1 MEKSTYTLAG
11 WLAIA
16 AAVLALP
23 LLFLAIVVDV
33 GARRGTE
40 MLPALLTLY
49 AGLTVAQTGMHLY
62 AFYRLR
68 HLLNER
74 FGFHAVDT
82 LIVAMIVL
90 MLAMVSVSLL
100 GRIGLAT
107 GLIPEA
113 VTPLLVGM
121 IVVFGVPMAVLS
133 IVFAVKLLA
142 LQDDLFGLLRPYV
155 YTGIAAGVCFATLVL
170 APLGMI
176 VAAVST
182 AILGFIFLRADRA
195 PGVDFV

>member
-1 MEKSTYTLAG
+1 MDKSTYTLAG

-23 LLFLAIVVDV
+23 LLLLAIVVDV
-33 GARRGTE
+33 GAREGTE
-40 MLPALLTLY
+40 LLPVLLTLY

-107 GLIPEA
+107 GLVPAE

-133 IVFAVKLLA
+133 IVFNLPVGLGRASCSA
-142 LQDDLFGLLRPYV
+142 IFFGPSEN
-155 YTGIAAGVCFATLVL
+155 
-170 APLGMI
+170 PPK
-176 VAAVST
+176 T
-182 AILGFIFLRADRA
+182 ASCARLIHGTVRRTEH
-195 PGVDFV
+195 GT